1 MDMSFSKFWEIV
13 KDGEAKH
20 AAIHGVANSQT
31 GLSEKQKQH
40 SGSGRYEVYFIVVL
54 ICISVMTSNVEH
66 LLICLLAICISSL
79 EKFLFRSSAHF

>member
-31 GLSEKQKQH
+31 RLSEKQKQH